1 MIKLKNSGYNHKFR
15 IEVINSATKAVEKM
29 VDEDRKGIKPLFRD
43 NKWKF
48 EERLLAKQNK
58 KRNWYKNNE
67 DSKYKTVLFVPPTPG
82 SRLAKELQIREEE
95 LNKFNTERIKIV
107 ETGGPKIGELL
118 TQKNPF
124 KKEKCGEAKCPLC
137 KNGDKVQAICNTNN
151 VGYRW
156 TCENCKSKD
165 INRVYE
171 GETSRSARLRGKEHL
186 QGLKNKRESNMLY
199 KHKILEHPEEE
210 NIQFKMEITGLFE
223 DALTRQ
229 ANEAVRI
236 KNCKKSEILN
246 SKSQFSHPPI
256 TRIVVDRKKNKAN
269 SVQ

>member
-1 MIKLKNSGYNHKFR
+1 M
-15 IEVINSATKAVEKM
+15 
-29 VDEDRKGIKPLFRD
+29 
-43 NKWKF
+43 
-48 EERLLAKQNK
+48 
-58 KRNWYKNNE
+58 
-67 DSKYKTVLFVPPTPG
+67 
-82 SRLAKELQIREEE
+82 
-95 LNKFNTERIKIV
+95 
-107 ETGGPKIGELL
+107 
-118 TQKNPF
+118 
-124 KKEKCGEAKCPLC
+124 
-137 KNGDKVQAICNTNN
+137 
-151 VGYRW
+151 
-156 TCENCKSKD
+156 
-165 INRVYE
+165 YE